1 MAPESIEDMT
11 LLFAV
16 PFPAL
21 ALGYNATVWDVSNDC
36 KLGSKYRAN
45 LIRCD
50 EGSGL
55 LERYGKAGVFD
66 Q

>member
-1 MAPESIEDMT
+1 MT

-16 PFPAL
+16 PFPLASAL
-21 ALGYNATVWDVSNDC
+21 TLGCNATVWDVSNDC
-36 KLGSKYRAN
+36 KLGSKYRTN

-50 EGSGL
+50 KGSGL